1 VDIIGT
7 ATPIMGHATAE
18 EDALLDDQP
27 CQSTEKQSIEKQRVL
42 YAQFL
47 FPAEGCHKQVTV
59 A

>member
-27 CQSTEKQSIEKQRVL
+27 CQSTEKQSIEK
-42 YAQFL
+42 
-47 FPAEGCHKQVTV
+47 
-59 A
+59 